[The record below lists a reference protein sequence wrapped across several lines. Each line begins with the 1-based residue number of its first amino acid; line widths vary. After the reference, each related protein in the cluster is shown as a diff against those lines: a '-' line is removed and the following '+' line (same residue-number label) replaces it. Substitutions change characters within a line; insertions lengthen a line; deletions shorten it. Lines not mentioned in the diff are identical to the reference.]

1 MNINYPAKIALS
13 LLITCLMVATVYAQS
28 IDKVIKV
35 ENQRIKEGQTS
46 QRKID
51 KLAAKERDALGDY
64 LNVSKIVDGLQLYNE
79 LLQKQVDKQ
88 QDDITKLQKSI
99 DNVAVIERQIV
110 PLAIRMIDSLERF
123 VAMDVP
129 FLMAERKERIA
140 TLKSTMERPDVSV
153 AEKVRKVFEAY
164 QIENEYGRTI
174 ESYRGQLSI
183 DNVKREVE
191 FLRIGRLN
199 LLYRSI
205 DGKHLGHW
213 HNSDWQSLPLADYR
227 QHIKLGL
234 KVAAKQ
240 VAPDL
245 LTIPLMPPRAPAK
258 LPVKGPA
265 NHQQSTVDA
274 TTTLEAGHAN

>member
-1 MNINYPAKIALS
+1 MKINYPVKISWGLVMS
-13 LLITCLMVATVYAQS
+13 CLVVTLYAQT
-28 IDKVIKV
+28 IDKVIRV
-35 ENQRIKEGQTS
+35 ENQRIKESQTA
-46 QRKID
+46 QAKID
-51 KLAAKERDALGDY
+51 KMAVIERDALGDY

-79 LLQKQVDKQ
+79 LLQKQIDKQ
-88 QDDITKLQKSI
+88 QDDITKLQYSI
-99 DNVAVIERQIV
+99 DNVAIIERQIV

-129 FLMAERKERIA
+129 FLLVERNERIV
-140 TLKSTMERPDVSV
+140 TLKNTMERPDVSV
-153 AEKVRKVFEAY
+153 AEKIRKVFEAY

-174 ESYRGQLSI
+174 ESYRGQLPI
-183 DNVKREVE
+183 NNAKREVE

-213 HNSDWQSLPLADYR
+213 YEGDWKSLPLADYR

-245 LTIPLMPPRAPAK
+245 LTIPLVPARAPAIHLK
-258 LPVKGPA
+258 NSADVA
-265 NHQQSTVDA
+265 TVP
-274 TTTLEAGHAN
+274 EASHAN